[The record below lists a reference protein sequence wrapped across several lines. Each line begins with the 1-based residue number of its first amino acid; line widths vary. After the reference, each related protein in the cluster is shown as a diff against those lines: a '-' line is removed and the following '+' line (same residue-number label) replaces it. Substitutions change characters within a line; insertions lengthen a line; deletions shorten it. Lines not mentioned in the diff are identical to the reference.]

1 MWTSVFEPQQYFSLG
16 GSSLKVCVCV
26 YVHVCAQEPKCDPS
40 GKLFSPF
47 LRTEQSRQDIP
58 LSQSLIHGKAP
69 ILLNSVKAERGEQ
82 AAEEKFEVAG
92 FNHEV

>member
-1 MWTSVFEPQQYFSLG
+1 MLTEAQRSPTWTSVFEPQQYFSLG

-47 LRTEQSRQDIP
+47 LRTEQSRQDTGQRG
-58 LSQSLIHGKAP
+58 LQAP
-69 ILLNSVKAERGEQ
+69 APS
-82 AAEEKFEVAG
+82 G
-92 FNHEV
+92 FCH

>member
-1 MWTSVFEPQQYFSLG
+1 MVWID
-16 GSSLKVCVCV
+16 
-26 YVHVCAQEPKCDPS
+26 H
-40 GKLFSPF
+40 
-47 LRTEQSRQDIP
+47 QSRQNIP
-58 LSQSLIHGKAP
+58 LNQSLIHGKAP